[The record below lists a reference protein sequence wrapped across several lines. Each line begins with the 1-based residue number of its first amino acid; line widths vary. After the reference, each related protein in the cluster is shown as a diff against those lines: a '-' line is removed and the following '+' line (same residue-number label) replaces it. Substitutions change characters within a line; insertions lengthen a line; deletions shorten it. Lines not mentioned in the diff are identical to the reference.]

1 MKKIK
6 LLICV
11 IVAASVVSCSSIVG
25 NLTEGLTKS
34 LYKQKDIELIEDGAP
49 AFLLLI
55 ESFIENSPNDRNQL
69 VTGIQTFSAY
79 SSAFV
84 DDKERKKIFSDKTKG
99 WALDL
104 LRTYPQFDNYENI
117 GDRDAKDAAFKKF
130 LSGLKKGDVK
140 YVFWAANAW
149 IMWIIDN
156 LDSMDAFLELP
167 VAKEIVTRIKEI
179 DGDFYYGAPHLF
191 DGVYYSAFPENFGG
205 NLKKAK
211 EEFDVALKLS
221 GDEFLTTK
229 LFYAT
234 FYLTAI
240 GDKEGFEKVLNE
252 IIDMDIEKYP
262 DTRLLNIVS
271 KSQAEKMIEKVDEM
285 FINLE

>member
-1 MKKIK
+1 MKRIK
-6 LLICV
+6 LFIFI
-11 IVAASVVSCSSIVG
+11 IVLVSVTSCSSIIG

-34 LYKQKDIELIEDGAP
+34 LYKQKDIKLIEDGAP

-55 ESFIENSPNDRNQL
+55 ESFIESSPNDKKQL

-84 DDKERKKIFSDKTKG
+84 GDKERKKIFSDKTKG

-104 LRTYPQFDNYENI
+104 LRTYPLFDKYENI
-117 GDRDAKDAAFKKF
+117 QDRGAKEAAFKKF
-130 LSGLKKGDVK
+130 LSALKKSDVE

-179 DGDFYYGAPHLF
+179 DGSFYYGAPHLF

-211 EEFDVALKLS
+211 EEFDIALKLS
-221 GDEFLTTK
+221 GEEFLTTK

-240 GDKEGFEKVLNE
+240 GDKEEFEKILNE

-271 KSQAEKMIEKVDEM
+271 RNQALVLIEKADEI
-285 FINLE
+285 FIDLE